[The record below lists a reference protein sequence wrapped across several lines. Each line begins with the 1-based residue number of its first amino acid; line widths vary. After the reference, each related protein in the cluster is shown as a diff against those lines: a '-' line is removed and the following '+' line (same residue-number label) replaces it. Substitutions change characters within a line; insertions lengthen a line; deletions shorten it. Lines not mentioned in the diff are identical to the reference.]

1 MQSESK
7 NPYQPPQAVLDQSI
21 TAIPGRRLWKVY
33 FWFLF
38 AVLLLGYP
46 ILFSEGSPQVLDIV
60 DIVPTITGLVG
71 LFAFAYTRKVGQRQ
85 FWSLFL
91 PLIIVYD
98 LVLDFILEP
107 MGLVYQF
114 ARQEPTTAT
123 DLVLAYL
130 FALPEY
136 VALYLYAYRSPAVW
150 GELGS

>member
-1 MQSESK
+1 M
-7 NPYQPPQAVLDQSI
+7 
-21 TAIPGRRLWKVY
+21 
-33 FWFLF
+33 
-38 AVLLLGYP
+38 
-46 ILFSEGSPQVLDIV
+46 
-60 DIVPTITGLVG
+60 
-71 LFAFAYTRKVGQRQ
+71 
-85 FWSLFL
+85 

-98 LVLDFILEP
+98 LVLGFILEP